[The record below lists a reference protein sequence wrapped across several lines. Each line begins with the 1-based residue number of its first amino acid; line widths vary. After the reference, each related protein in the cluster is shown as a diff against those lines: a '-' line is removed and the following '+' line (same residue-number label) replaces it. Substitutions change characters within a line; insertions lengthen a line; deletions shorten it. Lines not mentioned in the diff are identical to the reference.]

1 MKEAGLVC
9 VLQVG
14 RGWLRELVSMFED
27 SMQKQGVK
35 RQDSGQE
42 GTGGGVSPTPSKY
55 LLNKEEERQR
65 EDATRLR
72 CTAYTI
78 IKWPYLCLSCHKCLL
93 S

>member
-35 RQDSGQE
+35 R
-42 GTGGGVSPTPSKY
+42 
-55 LLNKEEERQR
+55 
-65 EDATRLR
+65 
-72 CTAYTI
+72 
-78 IKWPYLCLSCHKCLL
+78 
-93 S
+93 